1 MLPREEIQ
9 DWKILRRQIIKSKKN
24 IKNKQYL
31 TKSSQQQRRQHNQFT
46 LTIRSSVSS
55 FFLQNLSRYLQL
67 ITWNLF
73 NKKPYFTLKL
83 SNSEISTEISSLE
96 FNLFLM
102 TLEAEFQKLEV
113 IMQIFSR
120 LLFSNVDGIRVE
132 KLHVW
137 CELLITHFY
146 EHIVYDKILL

>member
-1 MLPREEIQ
+1 
-9 DWKILRRQIIKSKKN
+9 
-24 IKNKQYL
+24 
-31 TKSSQQQRRQHNQFT
+31 
-46 LTIRSSVSS
+46 
-55 FFLQNLSRYLQL
+55 
-67 ITWNLF
+67 
-73 NKKPYFTLKL
+73 
-83 SNSEISTEISSLE
+83 
-96 FNLFLM
+96 M